1 MRKYD
6 CGSACTRVLARHWVA
21 HALALLGGMS
31 AIPAALSQS
40 ALNDTGVDTC
50 YDDLGNPSGTEPP
63 TDPRQDCR
71 MGRDAA
77 NAAGVLYK
85 AGAGTKGFDFTKIA
99 NSGSVLPATASLGST
114 AGSWAC
120 TYDNNTRLLWEVK
133 TSISTDLRY
142 TGNSYTWYSTNA
154 ASNGG
159 YSGTPSRGTC
169 TGGINCDTQ
178 SFVAAVNAAGLCNH
192 HDWHMPNV
200 QELKSIVDYSQPYD
214 SGLSAVDGTYFPNTQ
229 QSYPYWTGAN
239 YVGYSGYAWYV
250 YFNGGYTV
258 AYDKGNSYY
267 ALLVRSGL

>member
-142 TGNSYTWYSTNA
+142 TGNTYTWYSTNA
-154 ASNGG
+154 GNNGG
-159 YSGTPSRGTC
+159 YSGTPNGGAC
-169 TGGINCDTQ
+169 AGGIQCDTQ
-178 SFVAAVNAAGLCNH
+178 SFVTAVNGNALCGH
-192 HDWHMPNV
+192 SDWRMPSI
-200 QELKSIVDYSQPYD
+200 QELKTIVDYSQPYD
-214 SGLSAVDGTYFPNTQ
+214 GNFPAVDNTYFPNTQ
-229 QSYPYWTGAN
+229 QSAYWTGTN
-239 YVGYSGYAWYV
+239 YAGSSAYAWYLV
-250 YFNGGYTV
+250 LNGGYTV
-258 AYDKGNSYY
+258 AYDKGNGYY